1 MCRMIGVMSKN
12 KIDYKY
18 IIEDRENGGAFH
30 SLKAQSKKAYDAP
43 HKDGFGI
50 YVMSFKNFRQNNGD
64 REPEHEFLFK
74 NGSPITENAE
84 LSKKLN
90 YATGNLLISH
100 IRLASS
106 GKGEI
111 DNIHAHP
118 YVNPDFFEIKG
129 INNVTDWEN
138 STHPY
143 SSYVLAHNGTIYNLG
158 DESMTDSQ
166 ALLNLI
172 ADNFK
177 NGIDFDGL
185 KDFISDFTDRFDFT
199 AINFLLKDLK
209 NDLYALRLAKAK
221 KKGEDPQ
228 KQPRLAY
235 YSLYYLKDGDKAVIA
250 SEPFDSDREWKCIDN
265 YTLLKIDKDLNIKTA
280 EIK

>member
-12 KIDYKY
+12 KMSYKY
-18 IIEDRENGGAFH
+18 IIEDGKNGGALH
-30 SLKAQSKKAYDAP
+30 SLKVQSKKAYKAP

-50 YVMSFKNFRQNNGD
+50 YVMSFKNARQNNGD
-64 REPEHEFLFK
+64 REPEREFLFK
-74 NGSPITENAE
+74 SGAPITESAE
-84 LSKKLN
+84 LSERLN
-90 YATGNLLISH
+90 YTNGNLLISH

-118 YVNPDFFEIKG
+118 YVNPDFFAIKG

-138 STHPY
+138 SDSPY
-143 SSYVLAHNGTIYNLG
+143 SSYVLAHNGTIYELG

-177 NGIDFDGL
+177 NGIGFDGL
-185 KDFISDFTDRFDFT
+185 KDFISDFANRFDFT
-199 AINFLLKDLK
+199 AINFLLKDPK
-209 NDLYALRLAKAK
+209 NDLYALRLAKTK
-221 KKGEDPQ
+221 
-228 KQPRLAY
+228 LAY
-235 YSLYYLKDGDKAVIA
+235 YSLYYLIDGDKAVVA
-250 SEPFDSDREWKCIDN
+250 SEPYDSDRGWKCIDN
-265 YTLLKIDKDLNIKTA
+265 YTLLKIDKDINIRTA
-280 EIK
+280 EIN

>member
-12 KIDYKY
+12 KMSYKY

-30 SLKAQSKKAYDAP
+30 SLKVQSKKAYDAP

-50 YVMSFKNFRQNNGD
+50 YVMSFKNNRQNNEGK
-64 REPEHEFLFK
+64 EPEREFLFK
-74 NGSPITENAE
+74 SGTPITESAE
-84 LSKKLN
+84 LSERLN
-90 YATGNLLISH
+90 YINGNLLISH

-118 YVNPDFFEIKG
+118 YVSPDFFEVKG
-129 INNVTDWEN
+129 IDNVTDWEN
-138 STHPY
+138 SDSPY
-143 SSYVLAHNGTIYNLG
+143 SSYVLAHNGTVYNLG

-172 ADNFK
+172 AGNFK
-177 NGIDFDGL
+177 NGVDFDGL
-185 KDFISDFTDRFDFT
+185 KDFISDFVNRFDFT
-199 AINFLLKDLK
+199 AINFLLKDPK

-221 KKGEDPQ
+221 KKGEDPA

-235 YSLYYLKDGDKAVIA
+235 YSLYYLIDEDKAVVA
-250 SEPFDSDREWKCIDN
+250 SEPYDSDRGWKCVNN
-265 YTLLKIDKDLNIKTA
+265 YTLLKIDKDLNIRTA
-280 EIK
+280 EIN